1 MTSTDVAQ
9 PAQGAP
15 TGTGAP
21 ALRFKNLSMVFPDGT
36 HAVDNV
42 SFDVRPGEFVTVVGP
57 SGCGKSTLLRIAS
70 SLQQHTGGTCEV
82 DRSSIGYVF
91 QDATL
96 LPWRT
101 VQRNIELNAELQGMD
116 KATRLAKTK
125 AAIEL
130 VNLVGH
136 EAKYPK
142 QLSGGMKMR
151 CSLARS
157 LVLQPKVFL
166 FDEPFGAL
174 DEITRE
180 RLNDELL
187 RLFRTVSKK
196 TLRISK
202 TFGIE
207 GRKLLTP
214 EDDYQALKE
223 FTDAYEGTLSPLEA
237 MHLELQALL
246 KAQPELEAHLKALPG
261 KVFSGKQHP
270 QQGRRAV
277 FFCYA
282 LPARPVTEASA
293 DDQSAWTLEAG
304 YVQWYLLDLDKGLI
318 AEEAPQ
324 IGEVIRCTPETPR
337 HCEIAPTTL
346 KQARE
351 KIEKHIKNTYL
362 KKVQAPLGVEPVLR
376 AWMEIN

>member
-1 MTSTDVAQ
+1 
-9 PAQGAP
+9 
-15 TGTGAP
+15 
-21 ALRFKNLSMVFPDGT
+21 MVFPDGT

-187 RLFRTVSKK
+187 RLFQHEQFAGLFITHSIQEAVFLSTRVIVMSARPGRIIGDYQVPFDFPRQHD
-196 TLRISK
+196 LRYEPAFAELCGRISN
-202 TFGIE
+202 
-207 GRKLLTP
+207 
-214 EDDYQALKE
+214 DLK
-223 FTDAYEGTLSPLEA
+223 DAHA
-237 MHLELQALL
+237 
-246 KAQPELEAHLKALPG
+246 
-261 KVFSGKQHP
+261 
-270 QQGRRAV
+270 
-277 FFCYA
+277 
-282 LPARPVTEASA
+282 
-293 DDQSAWTLEAG
+293 
-304 YVQWYLLDLDKGLI
+304 
-318 AEEAPQ
+318 
-324 IGEVIRCTPETPR
+324 
-337 HCEIAPTTL
+337 
-346 KQARE
+346 
-351 KIEKHIKNTYL
+351 
-362 KKVQAPLGVEPVLR
+362 
-376 AWMEIN
+376 